1 MIKMLL
7 QMLLFDGN
15 DRGINE
21 RNNDILKPVLLA
33 VIGHSVL
40 KGCGG
45 QPGD

>member
-15 DRGINE
+15 DRGISE
-21 RNNDILKPVLLA
+21 RNNDILKPVNLA

-45 QPGD
+45 